1 MSAAL
6 VIAGYAAIVASLSL
20 LWQIYL
26 WRHRRRNHVEVS
38 AQIALM
44 GMTDGSSLQVIAVTA
59 TNHSEHPVR
68 VTGAGIDL
76 QDNSGAALHIIDPPP
91 GSTVPGVVQPHDSGQ
106 TFVAQGDY
114 EDRGISPYDP
124 VVAWVR
130 LATGELVKSKPATLM
145 QRT

>member
-6 VIAGYAAIVASLSL
+6 LVAGYAAIVATLSL

-26 WRHRRRNHVEVS
+26 WQHRRRSHVEVS

-44 GMTDGSSLQVIAVTA
+44 GMTDGRSLQVMAISA
-59 TNHSEHPVR
+59 TNNSEHSVR
-68 VTGAGIDL
+68 ITGAGVDL
-76 QDNSGAALHIIDPPP
+76 QDQSGAALHIIDPPP

-106 TFVAQGDY
+106 TFVSQGEY
-114 EDRGISPYDP
+114 EDRGISPYEP

-130 LATGELVKSKPATLM
+130 LATGELVKSKPAALM
-145 QRT
+145 QSD